1 MTLLPA
7 PLLRGLSVLAI
18 GGAIAISHVTFASAA
33 PTKLMQVASASAA
46 LSKGDVATTG
56 SISADE
62 ALGENCYLELVQEK
76 SARGKTVTRRVH
88 ECD

>member
-1 MTLLPA
+1 MTFLPA

-18 GGAIAISHVTFASAA
+18 GGALAIGHITFASAA
-33 PTKLMQVASASAA
+33 PVQPMQAASASAVMA
-46 LSKGDVATTG
+46 KGDVATTG
-56 SISADE
+56 SIGSDG